1 MLKKRKKQ
9 TKDLDVSKI
18 GYMFAEQIIKKI
30 IFMKKKILGGL
41 FAFAV
46 MVATSY
52 GVNRSMENDADLSDM
67 ALSNVEALAL
77 GEQGENDP
85 FPPINPMCPNR
96 CLDQTTVGFFGEGGG
111 IILFITKVIQIKM
124 T

>member
-46 MVATSY
+46 MIATSY

-85 FPPINPMCPNR
+85 FPPINPMCPNG
-96 CLDQTTVGFFGEGGG
+96 CLANGSGCLCHIWHKDLKEAG
-111 IILFITKVIQIKM
+111 KN
-124 T
+124 